1 MRDFTGKHN
10 TMKNHGY
17 FVTGTDTGVGK
28 TCVSLGLM
36 RALQQQGHV
45 VVGMKP
51 VASGCSRASSRLVNE
66 DACQLQACASFNLP
80 YQYVNPYAF
89 EDAVAPHLAAQGNGV
104 HIDIAVISDACQQ
117 LTTEADRVVVEG
129 IGGWLVPIN
138 EKQTM
143 ADVALALGLPVV
155 MVVGIRL
162 GCLNQALLTAA
173 AIQRS
178 GLPLAG
184 WVANRN
190 DPGCEQQDGNVM
202 ALRQRLPAPLLA
214 DLSYSDDAVSQVQ
227 QAGRINLDLVR
238 QG

>member
-1 MRDFTGKHN
+1 
-10 TMKNHGY
+10 MKNHGF

-28 TCVSLGLM
+28 TWVCMGLI
-36 RALQQQGHV
+36 RALQRRGHV

-51 VASGCSRASSRLVNE
+51 VASGCAQTAWGLVNE
-66 DACQLQACASFNLP
+66 DASRLQECASFNSP

-89 EDAVAPHLAAQGNGV
+89 EDAVAPHLAAQDNGV
-104 HIDIAVISDACQQ
+104 PIEIPVIGDACQR

-143 ADVALALGLPVV
+143 ADVALALGLPVI
-155 MVVGIRL
+155 MVVAIRL

-173 AIQRS
+173 AIHGS

-184 WVANRN
+184 WVANRI
-190 DPGCEQQDGNVM
+190 DPDCEQQDGNIM
-202 ALRQRLPAPLLA
+202 ALKQRLAAPLLA
-214 DLSYSDDAVSQVQ
+214 DLAYLDDAEARLE
-227 QAGRINLDLVR
+227 QAGQIDLDLIAAA
-238 QG
+238 